1 MNKMDTIKNVGLHLV
16 SGTKKHSLKVVL
28 GYMSIVVLI
37 LFTACKGKEE
47 EKEESLQDILTS
59 KDVEKIREKRT
70 ELDGKLQDLKLE
82 MEAVDVLLNTLNEDK
97 NIPLVTSL
105 TISEEEFV
113 HYVELQGDVNTKQNV
128 LIYPEVSGLLQKL
141 YVKEGQFVKKGQ
153 VLATV
158 DDGGLKQQLV
168 QLKIRLGL
176 TKVLYEKQ
184 KALWDK
190 NIGSEVQFLQAKTE
204 YMAQE
209 SSVEQL
215 EQQLEKFQIKAP
227 FSGVIDD
234 IIKEEGV
241 VVSPGPGAEIFRI
254 VNLHNM
260 YVASS
265 VPETYLGSVTVGKK
279 AILSFPILGT
289 SVNSSVRQVGNF
301 IDPTNRTF
309 NVEIPIPAGVKNVK
323 PNLNSRIKINDYT
336 NEKAILIPLSI
347 ISENAEGAQYVY
359 CLVEKEKQ
367 DNKVLAKAVQ
377 TVISVGKTEGDKIE
391 VLEGIALGDELIQE
405 GARSV
410 KDGQKVIIS
419 TTKN

>member
-16 SGTKKHSLKVVL
+16 SDTKKHSLNVVL
-28 GYMSIVVLI
+28 GYMSIIVLI

-47 EKEESLQDILTS
+47 KKESLQDILTS
-59 KDVEKIREKRT
+59 KDVEKIRKKKT
-70 ELDGKLQDLKLE
+70 ELDNKLQDLKLE
-82 MEAVDVLLNTLNEDK
+82 MEAVDVLLNTLNKDK

-105 TISEEEFV
+105 TITEEEFV
-113 HYVELQGDVNTKQNV
+113 HYVELQGDVKTKQNI
-128 LIYPEVSGLLQKL
+128 LIYPEVSGLLQRV
-141 YVKEGQFVKKGQ
+141 YVKEGQYVKKGQ
-153 VLATV
+153 VLASI

-168 QLKIRLGL
+168 QLKVRVELA
-176 TKVLYEKQ
+176 KVLYEKQ
-184 KALWDK
+184 QALWDK
-190 NIGSEVQFLQAKTE
+190 NIGSEVQYLQAKTE
-204 YMAQE
+204 YTAQK
-209 SSVEQL
+209 SSVVQLEEQL
-215 EQQLEKFQIKAP
+215 AKFDIRAP

-241 VVSPGPGAEIFRI
+241 VVAPGPGAEIFRI

-265 VPETYLGSVTVGKK
+265 VPETYLSSVTVGKK
-279 AILSFPILGT
+279 AIVSFPILGT
-289 SVNSSVRQVGNF
+289 TVNSSVRQVGNF

-309 NVEIPIPAGVKNVK
+309 KVEIPVPAGTKNVK

-336 NEKAILIPLSI
+336 NDKAILIPLSI
-347 ISENAEGAQYVY
+347 ISENAEGEQYVY
-359 CLVEKEKQ
+359 VLLEKQ
-367 DNKVLAKAVQ
+367 TQNNKALAKAVQ
-377 TVISVGKTEGDKIE
+377 KIITVGKTEGDKIE